1 MIAFSCVHCG
11 QRMTITQEDGSKR
24 ATCPDCGKAVAIPAD
39 EPSVMGR
46 RRGVGARSG
55 SVPAVTRITPK
66 PASHHGAET
75 CPEARPPIHE
85 EPTRVEDH
93 TIPRVELDFLAP
105 AREPDEIGRL
115 GPYRVLGIVGA
126 GGMGVVFR
134 AHDPHLERV
143 VALKVMLPAL
153 AASATARQRFLRE
166 ARAAAAIQ
174 NDRVVAVY
182 QVGEDRGM
190 PYLAM
195 PFLRGE
201 SLDSRLQREK
211 RLETREAL
219 RIAAEAAEGLAA
231 IHELGLVHRDIKPG
245 NLFLEGDAGRVKI
258 LDFGLARASGIDAR
272 LTQEGSIVGS
282 PAFMAPEQASRQPL
296 DGRADLFSLG
306 CVLYLMLT
314 GEPPFLGDDVL
325 TTLFAVTSH
334 EPIRPRDI
342 VPTISPKIEA
352 FVLGL
357 LAKKATDRPDSARA
371 VLAGIAAL

>member
-1 MIAFSCVHCG
+1 L
-11 QRMTITQEDGSKR
+11 
-24 ATCPDCGKAVAIPAD
+24 
-39 EPSVMGR
+39 
-46 RRGVGARSG
+46 
-55 SVPAVTRITPK
+55 TRITPK
-66 PASHHGAET
+66 PASRHGAET
-75 CPEARPPIHE
+75 HPEDRPPIHE
-85 EPTRVEDH
+85 EPTRAEDH
-93 TIPRVELDFLAP
+93 TIPRVDIDFLAP

-115 GPYRVLGIVGA
+115 GPYRVLGVVGA

-134 AHDPHLERV
+134 AHDPHLDRV

-174 NDRVVAVY
+174 SDRVVSVY

-201 SLDSRLQREK
+201 SLDTRLQREK
-211 RLETREAL
+211 RLSTREAL

-231 IHELGLVHRDIKPG
+231 IHDLGLVHRDIKPG
-245 NLFLEGDAGRVKI
+245 NLFLEGDARRVKI
-258 LDFGLARASGIDAR
+258 LDFGLARASGVDTR

-306 CVLYLMLT
+306 SVLYLMLT

-325 TTLFAVTSH
+325 TMLLAVTSQ
-334 EPIRPRDI
+334 EPIPPRDI
-342 VPTISPKIEA
+342 VPGISPGIEA

-357 LAKKATDRPDSARA
+357 LAKKATDRPSSARA
-371 VLAGIAAL
+371 GLAGIAAL